1 MAQTKTTTEILTLR
15 VRMTTFA
22 ASELRYAGLVGGR
35 LNDVDGFW
43 IEDSFVD
50 RNQFHWDPRAQG

>member
-1 MAQTKTTTEILTLR
+1 
-15 VRMTTFA
+15 MTTFA